1 MIRYFFLV
9 VAMLMTTSQ
18 AHSAHSGDAERGA
31 KIFKKCK
38 ACHQVGAGAKDRVG
52 PQLNG
57 IFGRP
62 AGSIEGYRYSKGL
75 ERMGNDGLIWTAET
89 LDAYIENPKAL
100 VSKTRMNFKGLSEHA
115 DRDDLL
121 AYLRTFSDDPSNIPE
136 AEPTA
141 ESEVPSLDPAIL
153 ALVGDPAYGQYL
165 AGECVTCHLAD
176 GGDEGIPSIV
186 NWPAEDFVVAMHAYK
201 EKIRPHPV
209 MQLIASKLSN
219 DEIAALAAY
228 FQDLE

>member
-1 MIRYFFLV
+1 MIKNMFLTL
-9 VAMLMTTSQ
+9 AMFMLASP
-18 AHSAHSGDAERGA
+18 AIAAHSGDPESGA
-31 KIFKKCK
+31 KVFKKCK
-38 ACHQVGAGAKDRVG
+38 ACHQVGAGARDRVG

-62 AGSIEGYRYSKGL
+62 AGSIEGFKYSKGL
-75 ERMGNDGLIWTAET
+75 RRMGDEGLVWTFET

-100 VSKTRMNFKGLSEHA
+100 VSKTRMNFKGIKDHD

-121 AYLRTFSDDPSNIPE
+121 AYLRTFSDDPSNLPE

-141 ESEVPSLDPAIL
+141 ESELPSLDPEIL

-165 AGECVTCHLAD
+165 SGECVTCHLAD

-201 EKIRPHPV
+201 EKVRPHPV
-209 MQLIASKLSN
+209 MQLIASRLSN
-219 DEIAALAAY
+219 EEIAALAAF